1 MRRFSLAS
9 LAALS
14 LLLSIGCEKKLAKP
28 APDTVAVTLAPAD
41 VSADQGVTSASALV
55 TEQRV
60 PLERIAVRFQIAL
73 VAATGANPT
82 YAEIVA
88 ETDVNGIASADL
100 TGLQQAGAGQVIA
113 TAMREESEGVL
124 VPRLDEND
132 APIAGSAALRV
143 LPGVA
148 TSMAVSLNPTAVNPA
163 NGDFTDVSW
172 VVRDAQGNRTADAV
186 EIATDHPG
194 ATVLGA
200 RLENLGLAGAWSVAV
215 SVTGRPQVSDA
226 ENFTVLPGT
235 AQMIDTFLSNSTTDA
250 YANPLLH
257 PPVAVSY
264 QVTDAS
270 GNDVTLGANVV
281 CGIDVLSGGGI
292 ASGVIAPLVIKGTF
306 PVTCSLFDGANAL
319 VSKDTETLTVI
330 DLTPPTATIISPAPG
345 THFQTGTEFTVQVR
359 GQDVV
364 AVSQL
369 TGQLVGLGELQTQS
383 QLVASLSKD
392 VTVPLPFKTAGPDK
406 FGGTM
411 TLYALGADGSGNLAN
426 APSVSIIVDPFVFLA
441 AGITPELVREDAR
454 IETPR
459 AIAADPLSANE
470 TPELYVADQTA
481 NGGTIWK
488 ISYDR
493 ALKTSSITSF
503 VSGIGAV
510 RGVEWN
516 ATGDR
521 LHATIGGDVV
531 AYDRAGVV
539 QQTISPAGATR
550 LEHLAFGAGGFL
562 YAADSANSTV
572 YQLNVAA
579 GTSAVF
585 ANSATPVANGGSP
598 LAAPVGVGYD
608 PATASLFVSDIN
620 NDIVYELF
628 PDGADAG
635 TITDSLRRF
644 MDKDLNLGLGPNP
657 DVPRGLAYKGAG
669 GTYAEQLLVAND
681 GNREVYNAVRDGAD
695 ADLFSDGWTTFLESS
710 RSPLDMGFH
719 PNGHLYMVFAA
730 GNAMDAH
737 VVELSGF

>member
-1 MRRFSLAS
+1 MRLVTLFSV
-9 LAALS
+9 AALS
-14 LLLSIGCEKKLAKP
+14 VLGLTGCEKKLAKP

-55 TEQRV
+55 TEKRV

-100 TGLQQAGAGQVIA
+100 TGLQQTGAGEVIA
-113 TAMREESEGVL
+113 TAMREETEGVF

-172 VVRDAQGNRTADAV
+172 VVRDAQGNRTADSV
-186 EIATDHPG
+186 EIVTDHPG

-200 RLENLGLAGAWSVAV
+200 RLENLGLAGSWSVAV

-235 AQMIDTFLSNSTTDA
+235 ALMIDTLLSNATTDA
-250 YANPLLH
+250 YADPLLH
-257 PPVAVSY
+257 PPVAVTY
-264 QVTDAS
+264 KVTDAS
-270 GNDVTLGANVV
+270 GNNVTLGANVV

-292 ASGVIAPLVIKGTF
+292 AAGVISPLVIKGTF
-306 PVTCSLFDGANAL
+306 PVTCSLLDGANAL
-319 VSKDTETLTVI
+319 VSKDTETLTVV
-330 DLTPPTATIISPAPG
+330 DLTPPAVTITSPAAG
-345 THFQTGTEFTVQVR
+345 THFATNFDFNVQVR

-369 TGQLVGLGELQTQS
+369 TAQLVGLGELQTQS

-392 VTVPLPFKTAGPDK
+392 VTVSLPFTTAPANR
-406 FGGTM
+406 FGGNM
-411 TLYALGADGSGNLAN
+411 TIYALGADGSGNLAN
-426 APSVSIIVDPFVFLA
+426 APSVNIIIDPFALLA
-441 AGITPELVREDAR
+441 PGISPELVREDAQFQ
-454 IETPR
+454 TPR
-459 AIAADPLSANE
+459 AIASDPLSGNFL
-470 TPELYVADQTA
+470 PDLYVADQTR

-488 ISYDR
+488 VSYNR
-493 ALKTSSITSF
+493 LTKTSTMTTF

-516 ATGDR
+516 AVGDR
-521 LHATIGGDVV
+521 IYASINGSVV
-531 AYDRAGVV
+531 AFDRAGVA

-562 YAADSANSTV
+562 YAADSQNTTV
-572 YQLNVAA
+572 YRLDVGA
-579 GTSAVF
+579 GTSSVF
-585 ANSATPVANGGSP
+585 ANAATTVANGGGS
-598 LAAPVGVGYD
+598 LNAPVGVAYD
-608 PATASLFVSDIN
+608 PTTQSLFVSDVG

-635 TITDSLRRF
+635 TVTDSLRRF
-644 MDKDLNLGLGPNP
+644 MDT
-657 DVPRGLAYKGAG
+657 GLAFGPDPNVPVGMDYKQAG
-669 GTYAEQLLVAND
+669 GLYANQLLVSNA
-681 GNREVYNAVRDGAD
+681 GNQQVYNATRDGAD
-695 ADLFSDGWTTFLESS
+695 ADLFSDLWTTFLDGS
-710 RSPLDMGFH
+710 RSPLDMAFH
-719 PNGHLYMVFAA
+719 SNGRLYVLFAS
-730 GNAMDAH
+730 GNGMDAH